1 MAYGVAVAYH
11 PPDEILERYAR
22 VLVDFALGSGR
33 GIRKGDVVRITVS
46 EEAKPMYVALRN
58 AVNLKDAFLDARS
71 LVRKRELREHF
82 EPSNPLIV
90 DALYATFRVEAKAG
104 TIRAC
109 AVCWDALVPR
119 QEGGGLMDA
128 IAIGLEHRDGDP
140 TVVLCGYKRELTTG
154 DYLFQDPVTAA
165 GRRHV
170 FGHVLMA

>member
-1 MAYGVAVAYH
+1 MQPEIRTDFNELVLPILGLAERMLEESGEFQPFGARLAAGGQLALIDVA
-11 PPDEILERYAR
+11 P
-22 VLVDFALGSGR
+22 S
-33 GIRKGDVVRITVS
+33 
-46 EEAKPMYVALRN
+46 
-58 AVNLKDAFLDARS
+58 LD
-71 LVRKRELREHF
+71 

-90 DALYATFRVEAKAG
+90 DALYATFRVEARAG
-104 TIRAC
+104 MIRAC

-140 TVVLCGYKRELTTG
+140 TIVLCGYERELTG
-154 DYLFQDPVTAA
+154 DYRFQDPFTAT

>member
-1 MAYGVAVAYH
+1 MQPEIRTDFNELVLPILGLAERMLEESGEFQPFGARLAAGGQLALIDVA
-11 PPDEILERYAR
+11 P
-22 VLVDFALGSGR
+22 S
-33 GIRKGDVVRITVS
+33 
-46 EEAKPMYVALRN
+46 
-58 AVNLKDAFLDARS
+58 LD
-71 LVRKRELREHF
+71 

-104 TIRAC
+104 MIRAC

-140 TVVLCGYKRELTTG
+140 TIVLCGYERELTG
-154 DYLFQDPVTAA
+154 DYRFQDPFTAT

>member
-1 MAYGVAVAYH
+1 MQPEIRTDFNELVLPILGLAERMLEESGEFQPFGGRVAAGGQLALIDVA
-11 PPDEILERYAR
+11 P
-22 VLVDFALGSGR
+22 S
-33 GIRKGDVVRITVS
+33 
-46 EEAKPMYVALRN
+46 
-58 AVNLKDAFLDARS
+58 LD
-71 LVRKRELREHF
+71 
-82 EPSNPLIV
+82 EPSNTLIV

-119 QEGGGLMDA
+119 REGGGLMDA

-140 TVVLCGYKRELTTG
+140 TIVLCGYRRELATG
-154 DYLFQDPVTAA
+154 DYRFEDPVTAV